1 MKDAV
6 ARAGGEQ
13 SQAHDELLMAQVAE
27 RNHEA
32 FAELF
37 DRHSP
42 VVLGVLTRLM
52 RQNDLAEQ
60 VLEETF
66 LHCWLKADG
75 YRPEQ
80 GSPRAWLLGI
90 ATWLG
95 AVQLRQER
103 ARSPKREA
111 VKAPYAFGQGE
122 RGWGE
127 GVALRAFAYERRSQF
142 STWTASGTCPHR
154 RLGDNTP

>member
-1 MKDAV
+1 M
-6 ARAGGEQ
+6 
-13 SQAHDELLMAQVAE
+13 LQVAQ
-27 RNHEA
+27 RDQAA

-37 DRHSP
+37 DRHGP
-42 VVLGVLTRLM
+42 VVLGVLIRLM
-52 RQNDLAEQ
+52 RQKTLAEQ

-95 AVQLRQER
+95 AARLRQER
-103 ARSPKREA
+103 ARSPKRET
-111 VKAPYAFGQGE
+111 VKAPYAFGEGG

-127 GVALRAFAYERRSQF
+127 TVALRTPSYERRSLS
-142 STWTASGTCPHR
+142 STWMASGTCPRR
-154 RLGDNTP
+154 RLGDSTP

>member
-1 MKDAV
+1 
-6 ARAGGEQ
+6 
-13 SQAHDELLMAQVAE
+13 MAQVAE
-27 RNHEA
+27 KNPEA

-37 DRHSP
+37 NRHGP
-42 VVLGVLTRLM
+42 AVLGVLTRLM
-52 RQNDLAEQ
+52 RQKDLAEQ

-95 AVQLRQER
+95 AAHLRRER
-103 ARSPKREA
+103 ARSPGRET
-111 VKAPYAFGQGE
+111 VKAPYAFGEGG

-127 GVALRAFAYERRSQF
+127 AVALRTPVYERRSPS
-142 STWTASGTCPHR
+142 STWTASGMCPRR
-154 RLGDNTP
+154 RLGDSTP